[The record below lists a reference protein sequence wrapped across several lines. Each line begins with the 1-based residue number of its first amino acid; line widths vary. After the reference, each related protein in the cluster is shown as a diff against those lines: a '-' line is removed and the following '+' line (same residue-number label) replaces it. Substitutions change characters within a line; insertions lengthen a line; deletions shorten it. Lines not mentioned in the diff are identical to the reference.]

1 MPDITV
7 SEEYKLFDCPLDL
20 IYVDEAW
27 NCRDAFTEQSVAEL
41 AQQIRADK
49 LQHPIQVQPAVDVLH
64 GIPLGFEYRL
74 IAGFRRL
81 AAVTLLKWPTVPAF
95 LRVGLSEDEAR
106 RVNFTENIER
116 QDLTMMEQAKGLA
129 RMYPKNTPVETICKQ
144 LNKTRGWVKARLG
157 LLSMPLLIQQE
168 VQKGALSQYD
178 VEKLARLPADAQLQ
192 ALEKLNQLKEVHARP
207 GRKVTLR
214 LADPRRRRSKTEMI
228 DKAVDVSTRLGGEG
242 PWSYVL
248 AWAAGMISDE
258 ELDSAIDNWP
268 G

>member
-1 MPDITV
+1 MPDITL
-7 SEEYKLFDCPLDL
+7 SNGYNLFDCPVEL
-20 IYVDEAW
+20 IYVDEEW
-27 NCRDAFTEQSVAEL
+27 NCRDPFTEQSVMEL
-41 AQQIRADK
+41 AQQIRSDT
-49 LQHPIQVQPAVDVLH
+49 LQHPVQVQPACDVLRGLPH
-64 GIPLGFEYRL
+64 PYEYRL

-95 LRVGLSEDEAR
+95 LREGLSEDEAR

-116 QDLTMMEQAKGLA
+116 QDLSMMEQARGLA
-129 RMYPKNTPVETICKQ
+129 RMYPKGTPVETICKH

-157 LLSMPLLIQQE
+157 LLTMPPLIQDE
-168 VQKGALSQYD
+168 VQKGNLSQYD
-178 VEKLARLPADAQLQ
+178 VEKLSRLPAEAQMDALI
-192 ALEKLNQLKEVHARP
+192 KLNQLKEVHARP

-214 LADPRRRRSKTEMI
+214 LADPRRRRAKTEMI